1 MQAKARAHANIALIK
16 YWGKRD
22 EQLNIPA
29 VGSISLTLNA
39 LWTET
44 EVIFDPKRSQDELVL
59 NNRQATPDE
68 LRRTS
73 RFLDLIRAI
82 KKTTLKARVHS
93 VNNFP
98 TAAGLASSAS
108 GFAALT
114 VAASEALGLKFS
126 PKEWSVLARQ
136 GSGSAARSIF
146 GGLVEMHTGQLPDG
160 SDAFAEPL
168 APPDYW
174 DLRLLIGI
182 TSARP
187 KKIGSTEGMN
197 RSRETSPYYRAW
209 IESQSADLQEMR
221 EAIRQKDFQKLGELS
236 EHSCLK
242 MHALALSSRPGIL
255 YWNAITID
263 AMHAVRELRSKG
275 VAAYFTIDA
284 GPQIKV
290 LCLPENEVRVRDML
304 RSINGI
310 ERIVVNKPGNGVQIL
325 EQRND

>member
-1 MQAKARAHANIALIK
+1 MQAKVRAHANIALIK

-22 EQLNIPA
+22 ERLNIPA

-44 EVIFDPKRSQDELVL
+44 EVIFSPERSRDELVL
-59 NNRQATPDE
+59 NNRQATEAE
-68 LRRTS
+68 LQRIS
-73 RFLDLIRAI
+73 RFLDLIRSL
-82 KKTTLKARVHS
+82 KKTNLRARVHS

-108 GFAALT
+108 GFAALA

-126 PKEWSVLARQ
+126 PREWSVLARQ

-146 GGLVEMHTGQLPDG
+146 GGLVEMHSGQLPDG

-209 IESQSADLQEMR
+209 TEGQPADLQEMR
-221 EAIRQKDFQKLGELS
+221 QAIRQKDFQKLGELS

-242 MHALALSSRPGIL
+242 MHALAMSSRPGIL
-255 YWNAITID
+255 YWNAITVD

-275 VAAYFTIDA
+275 IAAYFTIDA

-290 LCLPENEVRVRDML
+290 LCLPEDEVRVRDML

-310 ERIVVNKPGNGVQIL
+310 ERIVVNKPGSGVQIL
-325 EQRND
+325 ERQND